1 MTEKE
6 IKSLLKLA
14 VENSNKQLT
23 IQQKEHLKLEID
35 NAKTYD
41 DIMAMISNFLLM

>member
-6 IKSLLKLA
+6 IKLLLKLA

-23 IQQKEHLKLEID
+23 MQQKEFLKLKID

-41 DIMAMISNFLLM
+41 DIMIMISNFLLM